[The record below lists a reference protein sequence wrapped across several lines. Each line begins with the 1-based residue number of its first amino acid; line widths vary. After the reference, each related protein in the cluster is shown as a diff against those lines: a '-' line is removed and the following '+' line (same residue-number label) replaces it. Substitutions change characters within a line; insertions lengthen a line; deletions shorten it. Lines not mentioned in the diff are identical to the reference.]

1 LGIDLTD
8 APVFWSIEV
17 GEDQGFADRRRCYD
31 VSVTLPGPLVFFGT
45 PRFAVPTLEAL
56 CAVGASPAFVVTQP
70 ARRVGRGRKLIEPP
84 VALEARA
91 LGLAPRFVGKVG
103 SEDFL
108 TDLVAFSP
116 WLAVVVAF
124 GQIFPQRLLDIP
136 TEGCV
141 NLHGSL
147 LPKYRGAAPIQAA
160 IADGESLTGV
170 TTMKMEA
177 GLDSGPVL
185 LKREVEIGAGETT
198 PELAARLA
206 AVGAELVVETVR
218 GLVAGNLV
226 ETPQDDAES
235 SYAPKLTREDAV
247 VDWSRCA
254 RDLFNR
260 WRAFTPW
267 PGSVTEFR
275 GEPVKIGACRP
286 AERGAASS
294 PPGTIIQTAPELYVA
309 CGENSVLRIGSLQR
323 PGRSVVDSASFVN
336 GERVQAGECFTRA

>member
-1 LGIDLTD
+1 
-8 APVFWSIEV
+8 V
-17 GEDQGFADRRRCYD
+17 R
-31 VSVTLPGPLVFFGT
+31 LPGPIVFFGT
-45 PRFAVPTLEAL
+45 PRFAVPTLGAL
-56 CAVGASPAFVVTQP
+56 CATGASPALVVTQP
-70 ARRVGRGRKLIEPP
+70 ARRVGRGRELMEPP
-84 VALEARA
+84 VALDARA
-91 LGLAPRFVGKVG
+91 LGLVPRSVEKVG

-108 TDLVAFSP
+108 TDLAALSP

-136 TEGCV
+136 TEGCI

-160 IADGESLTGV
+160 IANGESVTGV

-185 LKREVEIGAGETT
+185 LQREVEIGARETT

-206 AVGAELVVETVR
+206 AVGAELVVETLR
-218 GLVAGNLV
+218 GLEAGDLE
-226 ETPQDDAES
+226 ETPQDHAES

-247 VDWSRCA
+247 VDWSRSA

-260 WRAFTPW
+260 WRAYTPW

-275 GEPVKIGACRP
+275 GEPVKIGACLP
-286 AERGAASS
+286 AERGAGSS
-294 PPGTIIQTAPELYVA
+294 PPGTIIRTAPELHVA
-309 CGENSVLRIGSLQR
+309 CGESSVLRIDSLQR

-336 GERVQAGECFTRA
+336 GERVQAGEFFTGA